1 MFALYRK
8 GFSHVVDGI
17 QCEIVRV
24 ELNQIDEYKAN
35 GWTDEIQDLNPEK
48 QAEEQRQA
56 EEARLRVE
64 AAREAEINKQAEQH
78 AAAYIDSLQRVAHAD
93 DPAGNG
99 SDDVKKS
106 DETPDETPDEQPE
119 AAADAAP
126 KKRGRPAK
134 AKTEGAAE

>member
-35 GWTDEIQDLNPEK
+35 GWTDNIRDLNPEK

-56 EEARLRVE
+56 EEARLK
-64 AAREAEINKQAEQH
+64 AEAEAKAAEEERLAEEQRQAEE
-78 AAAYIDSLQRVAHAD
+78 AKNAPAAD
-93 DPAGNG
+93 DGANG
-99 SDDVKKS
+99 SDETS
-106 DETPDETPDEQPE
+106 DEKPEEQPE
-119 AAADAAP
+119 AAADVAP

>member
-56 EEARLRVE
+56 EEARLR
-64 AAREAEINKQAEQH
+64 AEAEAEAKAAEEARLAEEQRQAEE
-78 AAAYIDSLQRVAHAD
+78 AKNAPAVD
-93 DPAGNG
+93 DGANG
-99 SDDVKKS
+99 SG
-106 DETPDETPDEQPE
+106 ETPDEKPDEQPE

-134 AKTEGAAE
+134 TKTEGAAE